1 MNNIFRRVLQIVV
14 YMGLCSLEMALF
26 SGCSLSQYPGGSSS
40 GGQGAGSPPTLSNL
54 SVSPNPTYPGS
65 IVNVTVSYIDPDADL
80 EYGVAAVSVDGGKLS
95 RIAFR
100 STYISGILTIPVP
113 VSYYS
118 RASNVQILLTI
129 RDSAGNWSN
138 TVSTVLSIR

>member
-1 MNNIFRRVLQIVV
+1 MNNVCRRILQILV
-14 YMGLCSLEMALF
+14 YMCLCGLGMALL
-26 SGCSLSQYPGGSSS
+26 SGCSLYQFPGGSAPNE
-40 GGQGAGSPPTLSNL
+40 QGPGSPPTLSNL
-54 SVSPNPTYPGS
+54 SVSPNPTHPGS
-65 IVNVTVSYIDPDADL
+65 IVNLTASYIDPDADL
-80 EYGVAAVSVDGGKLS
+80 EYGVAAVSVNGGKLS

-118 RASNVQILLTI
+118 RSSNVQILLTI

-138 TVSTVLSIR
+138 SVSTVLSIR

>member
-1 MNNIFRRVLQIVV
+1 MNKVCRRVLQIFV
-14 YMGLCSLEMALF
+14 YMCLSSLGMALL
-26 SGCSLSQYPGGSSS
+26 SGCAMYQSPGSSS
-40 GGQGAGSPPTLSNL
+40 PGGLGPGSPPTLSNV

-65 IVNVTVSYIDPDADL
+65 IVNVTASYIDPDADL
-80 EYGVAAVSVDGGKLS
+80 EYGVAAVSVNGGKLS
-95 RIAFR
+95 RVAFR

-118 RASNVQILLTI
+118 RSSNVQLSLSI
-129 RDSAGNWSN
+129 RDTAGNWSN

>member
-1 MNNIFRRVLQIVV
+1 MNKVCRRVLPIMAYVC
-14 YMGLCSLEMALF
+14 LCSLGMALF
-26 SGCSLSQYPGGSSS
+26 SGCGLYQFPGG
-40 GGQGAGSPPTLSNL
+40 ASPGKLGPGTPPRLSDL
-54 SVSPNPTYPGS
+54 SVSPNPTHPGS
-65 IVNVTVSYIDPDADL
+65 IVNLTASYVDPDADL

-100 STYISGILTIPVP
+100 STFISGILTIPVP

-118 RASNVQILLTI
+118 RSSNVQISLTI

-138 TVSTVLSIR
+138 AVSTVLSIR